1 MTSCIRCGFASNMG
15 GRPYMEDKASCFD
28 YGNNKFFFGVFDG
41 HGGNKVSS
49 YLSQF
54 FPIVLKNQQKF
65 DVDLLSSL
73 QQAWIEIENNCKIEL
88 QKIAVT
94 NKLNNLPPD
103 GSTAVVVL
111 IDNNNIYITNCGDS
125 SCYSI
130 TRKGIFTICTEDHG
144 TLNSDEIQRIKTGI

>member
-1 MTSCIRCGFASNMG
+1 
-15 GRPYMEDKASCFD
+15 MEDVASVWD
-28 YGNNKFFFGVFDG
+28 YSQSSENNNNNNNNNNKFFFGVFDG
-41 HGGNKVSS
+41 HGGSNVSMS
-49 YLSQF
+49 LAQD

-65 DVDLLSSL
+65 EIDTLSSL
-73 QQAWIEIENNCKIEL
+73 QQAWIEMEELCKIKL
-88 QKIAVT
+88 QKIAIN